1 MRRVKGKW
9 LPMYWALIY
18 GFAIFL
24 GSIAMTAIYARVGV
38 PCLCRI
44 YYEMIQQVI
53 IIRAWDAGEKKC
65 FYFLLSKIQPI
76 RGLKYAS

>member
-1 MRRVKGKW
+1 
-9 LPMYWALIY
+9 MYWALIY

-24 GSIAMTAIYARVGV
+24 GSIVMTAIYARVGV

-53 IIRAWDAGEKKC
+53 IIRAWDAGEKSV
-65 FYFLLSKIQPI
+65 FTFSYQ
-76 RGLKYAS
+76 KYSQYED